1 MVVYVHIL
9 KTLIQ
14 SDCNVVTIFP
24 KDTLYFMNNK
34 VDHNL
39 IKIMWS
45 ENLDIFLKVYVFE
58 ISTKNQDIN
67 IFNVEV

>member
-14 SDCNVVTIFP
+14 SDCNVVTTFP
-24 KDTLYFMNNK
+24 KDTLYFMNTK
-34 VDHNL
+34 GDHNL

>member
-1 MVVYVHIL
+1 
-9 KTLIQ
+9 
-14 SDCNVVTIFP
+14 
-24 KDTLYFMNNK
+24 MNK
-34 VDHNL
+34 EVDHNL